1 MADLVTEV
9 TYYSGSII
17 TGFFIFFTMVIIFF
31 IIREM
36 RIMKTANLDLEK
48 DKLRLL
54 ELHETATAFSFT
66 RLSPEQTGAIRE
78 VEDEN
83 ATLETNIFAK
93 EKLLEKRI
101 TRLENFVKSRKLD
114 NLLGNVEQQEKKV
127 K

>member
-1 MADLVTEV
+1 MADVITEV
-9 TYYSGSII
+9 TYYSGAII
-17 TGFFIFFTMVIIFF
+17 TAFFIFFTMIIIFF

-54 ELHETATAFSFT
+54 ELHEASKAFSFT

-78 VEDEN
+78 VENEN
-83 ATLETNIFAK
+83 ATLETTIFAK
-93 EKLLEKRI
+93 EKLLETRI